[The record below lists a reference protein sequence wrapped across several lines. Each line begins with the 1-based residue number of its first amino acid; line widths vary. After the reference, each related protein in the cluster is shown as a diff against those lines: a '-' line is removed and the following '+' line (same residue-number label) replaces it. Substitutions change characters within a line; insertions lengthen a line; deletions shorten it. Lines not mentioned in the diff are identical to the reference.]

1 MLSETKIN
9 EIDSKQMY
17 KTYNSWPDL
26 ATESFQ
32 NSLKK
37 CEVKDIDHIVFAGMG
52 GSGTI
57 GDVISSVLSKTNLH
71 TTVVKGYMLPR
82 DIDKNTLVIATSI
95 TGNTDETLAVSKLAI
110 NSPAHFISFSSGGLL
125 ENLSIKNNQ
134 EHFHIEMN
142 HSPRASLI
150 GYLYSTLNVLEDL
163 LPIKKYEM
171 QESIEKLHNLKKI
184 IDTNNLTNSNP
195 SLNLSYWIKNI
206 PLIYYPWGLQS
217 AAIRFKNSMQENAKK
232 HVMCEDII
240 EACHNGIVAWENTSD
255 VQPIL
260 IRGRDDHVK
269 TKERW
274 EIVKEFL
281 NTREIDYKEIF
292 SVNSNILTK
301 LVCLIYTLDVTSIYN
316 SIIRGIDPTPVK
328 SIDYIKNKL

>member
-1 MLSETKIN
+1 M
-9 EIDSKQMY
+9 
-17 KTYNSWPDL
+17 
-26 ATESFQ
+26 
-32 NSLKK
+32 
-37 CEVKDIDHIVFAGMG
+37 V
-52 GSGTI
+52 
-57 GDVISSVLSKTNLH
+57 
-71 TTVVKGYMLPR
+71 
-82 DIDKNTLVIATSI
+82 
-95 TGNTDETLAVSKLAI
+95 
-110 NSPAHFISFSSGGLL
+110 
-125 ENLSIKNNQ
+125 
-134 EHFHIEMN
+134 
-142 HSPRASLI
+142 
-150 GYLYSTLNVLEDL
+150 
-163 LPIKKYEM
+163 
-171 QESIEKLHNLKKI
+171 
-184 IDTNNLTNSNP
+184 
-195 SLNLSYWIKNI
+195 
-206 PLIYYPWGLQS
+206 YYPWGLQS